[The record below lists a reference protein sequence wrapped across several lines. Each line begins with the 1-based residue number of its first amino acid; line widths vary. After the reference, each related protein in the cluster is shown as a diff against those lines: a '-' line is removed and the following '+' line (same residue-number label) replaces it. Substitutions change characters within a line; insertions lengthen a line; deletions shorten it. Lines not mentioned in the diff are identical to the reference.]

1 MRKADYILEKFNE
14 FEELTSSAQ
23 FKSMAATPS
32 SRIAPRSGLSRRP
45 IRSGPGNITH
55 TPVTNV
61 PVTPEHVAP
70 KQIASLPSLEMP
82 PPPSKIS
89 PKITIEPHT
98 GGAIERATTT
108 GGTVT
113 LKFDPKTGTVLPDS
127 IPKEWLDHK
136 KTLLGYKT
144 ELKPEFQEAYNEAV
158 KNARMQHGIAISDKK
173 FNEKKIQDQ
182 ETTIDTIARYWA
194 NWQSIP
200 GKLRGSLI
208 TIVVLTGLYYSITKK
223 SPKSSDPAI
232 QKTIEIAA
240 ANAKQNDDIDSNT
253 KFMEQLDKTSQ
264 SLSSTLETISNP
276 KNKQYINNTI
286 QLLNSLSTSLLF
298 SDLQVDK
305 SGMTEF
311 ASKITNLKKS
321 CIDVNKYLPK
331 LAKYFSNANRS
342 DISEDLNKCISMAD
356 NYIQLIDASSKANTS
371 SKTTASNPALESDIP
386 S

>member
-14 FEELTSSAQ
+14 FEDLTSSDQ
-23 FKSMAATPS
+23 FKSITAAP
-32 SRIAPRSGLSRRP
+32 SRISPRGGLSRRP

-55 TPVTNV
+55 A
-61 PVTPEHVAP
+61 PVTPEHTAP
-70 KQIASLPSLEMP
+70 KQVASLPSLEMP
-82 PPPSKIS
+82 PSPSKIS

-98 GGAIERATTT
+98 GGVIERATTT

-173 FNEKKIQDQ
+173 FNEKKLQDQ
-182 ETTIDTIARYWA
+182 ETTIGTIARYWA

-208 TIVVLTGLYYSITKK
+208 TIVVLSGLYYSITKK

-232 QKTIEIAA
+232 QKTIEIAI
-240 ANAKQNDDIDSNT
+240 AKQNDDIDSNT

-264 SLSSTLETISNP
+264 SLSATLETISNP

-298 SDLQVDK
+298 SDLQIDK

-311 ASKITNLKKS
+311 ASKITNLKKN
-321 CIDVNKYLPK
+321 CIDVNKHLPK
-331 LAKYFSNANRS
+331 LAKYFANANRS
-342 DISEDLNKCISMAD
+342 DIAEDLNKCISMAD